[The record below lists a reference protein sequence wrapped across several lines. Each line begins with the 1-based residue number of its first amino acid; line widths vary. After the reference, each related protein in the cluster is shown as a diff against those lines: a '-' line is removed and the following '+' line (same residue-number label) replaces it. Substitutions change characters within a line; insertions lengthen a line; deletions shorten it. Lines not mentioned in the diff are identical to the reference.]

1 MANVNNIKDMT
12 NNYRY
17 YILTLI
23 NIFYI
28 YYLKVF
34 NSMRNLKSLLF
45 LLLIVNHSF
54 SQSIRN
60 SLKKSESSIVKK
72 VLKNPKKYEF
82 QILLTELIERKNKF
96 KLKRKK
102 LLVNNN
108 NYFYPASTIKLP
120 IALLTIEKINEN
132 PILNLNSSFLIEGDT
147 TLTTFKK
154 EILNLFVLSSNE
166 SYNRLFEFL
175 GQDYINSRLIEK
187 GFKNFR
193 ISHRLSTIK
202 SGNLKTKE
210 IKFYKDKELV
220 HIQKSIYNKPLN
232 KLKLKKLNK
241 GVGFFKDNKLIDKPM
256 NFSYKNYFSIKGLN
270 DIIISL
276 FFPNVLKNKKFDL
289 SKIQLEFIKYSMST
303 TPSDLGYS
311 NNEYQDNYTKFFIFG
326 NRDEMI
332 NTIIYNKVG
341 NAYGYSIDNAYIYNK
356 KSDRHFI
363 LTASIYTNE
372 NNILNDNIYE
382 YDEISIPF
390 LSEIGI
396 ILTNHKFK

>member
-175 GQDYINSRLIEK
+175 GQDYINSKLIEK

-256 NFSYKNYFSIKGLN
+256 NFSHKNYFSIKGLN

-276 FFPNVLKNKKFDL
+276 FFPNVLKNKKFNL

-332 NTIIYNKVG
+332 NAMIYNKVG

>member
-28 YYLKVF
+28 YYLKLF
-34 NSMRNLKSLLF
+34 NSMRNLKTLLF
-45 LLLIVNHSF
+45 LLLIINQSY

-60 SLKKSESSIVKK
+60 SLKKSESLIVKK
-72 VLKNPKKYEF
+72 VLKNLKKYEV
-82 QILLTELIERKNKF
+82 QILLTEIKEKKNKF

-120 IALLTIEKINEN
+120 IALLTIEKINKN
-132 PILNLNSSFLIEGDT
+132 PKLNLNSSFIIEGDNNV
-147 TLTTFKK
+147 TTFKK

-175 GQDYINSRLIEK
+175 GQDYINSKLREK
-187 GFKNFR
+187 GFKDFR
-193 ISHRLSTIK
+193 ISHRLSTIN
-202 SGNLKTKE
+202 SDNLKTKE
-210 IKFYKDKELV
+210 IKFYNDVELV
-220 HIQKSIYNKPLN
+220 HIQKSICNKPLN
-232 KLKLKKLNK
+232 KLKLKKLIK
-241 GVGFFKDNKLIDKPM
+241 GDGFFKDNKLINKSM
-256 NFSYKNYFSIKGLN
+256 NFSHKNYFSIKDLN

-289 SKIQLEFIKYSMST
+289 SKIQLEFIKHSMST
-303 TPSDLGYS
+303 TTSNLGYS
-311 NNEYQDNYTKFFIFG
+311 NNEYPDNYTKFFILG
-326 NRDEMI
+326 DRDEMI
-332 NTIIYNKVG
+332 NEMIYNKVG

-372 NNILNDNIYE
+372 NNILNDNNYE
-382 YDEISIPF
+382 YDEIGIPF
-390 LSEIGI
+390 LAEIGRL
-396 ILTNHKFK
+396 LTKYDIR

>member
-175 GQDYINSRLIEK
+175 GQDYINSKLIEK

-382 YDEISIPF
+382 YDEIGIPF

>member
-23 NIFYI
+23 NKFYI
-28 YYLKVF
+28 YYLKIF

-175 GQDYINSRLIEK
+175 GQDYILSLI
-187 GFKNFR
+187 
-193 ISHRLSTIK
+193 
-202 SGNLKTKE
+202 
-210 IKFYKDKELV
+210 
-220 HIQKSIYNKPLN
+220 HI
-232 KLKLKKLNK
+232 
-241 GVGFFKDNKLIDKPM
+241 
-256 NFSYKNYFSIKGLN
+256 
-270 DIIISL
+270 
-276 FFPNVLKNKKFDL
+276 
-289 SKIQLEFIKYSMST
+289 
-303 TPSDLGYS
+303 
-311 NNEYQDNYTKFFIFG
+311 
-326 NRDEMI
+326 
-332 NTIIYNKVG
+332 
-341 NAYGYSIDNAYIYNK
+341 
-356 KSDRHFI
+356 
-363 LTASIYTNE
+363 
-372 NNILNDNIYE
+372 
-382 YDEISIPF
+382 
-390 LSEIGI
+390 
-396 ILTNHKFK
+396 

>member
-175 GQDYINSRLIEK
+175 GQDYINSKLIEK

-276 FFPNVLKNKKFDL
+276 FFPNVLKNKKFNL

-382 YDEISIPF
+382 YDEIGIPF

>member
-175 GQDYINSRLIEK
+175 GQDYINSKLIEK

-276 FFPNVLKNKKFDL
+276 FFPNVLKNKKFNL

>member
-175 GQDYINSRLIEK
+175 GQDYINSKLIEK

-363 LTASIYTNE
+363 LTASVYTNE

-382 YDEISIPF
+382 YDEIGIPF